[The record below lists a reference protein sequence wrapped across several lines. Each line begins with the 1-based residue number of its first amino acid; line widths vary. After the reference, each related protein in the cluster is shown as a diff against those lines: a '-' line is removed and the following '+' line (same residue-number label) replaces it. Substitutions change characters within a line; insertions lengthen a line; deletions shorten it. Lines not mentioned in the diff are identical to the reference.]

1 MPPITWRQG
10 AQRLSQD
17 EEGTG
22 RLRNPRGV
30 FLDACCPH
38 QPGNPICSEDHSH
51 LLPYFPHCLCLSLGI
66 SRGYS
71 FLQKGCETDTCTWVC
86 LCPVWTLCRPSGMG
100 TAPAF
105 TWRTQCSYFFE
116 AFAKFKGLEN
126 SPLLLKVWSPQSS
139 HTPAGASFIILPLT
153 APHLTDTLGSYFCN
167 WPLEYARVSLKVSKE
182 LSRGLQW
189 ASVTWTLCSL
199 CEVWRYF

>member
-1 MPPITWRQG
+1 M
-10 AQRLSQD
+10 
-17 EEGTG
+17 
-22 RLRNPRGV
+22 
-30 FLDACCPH
+30 DACCPH
-38 QPGNPICSEDHSH
+38 QPGNPICPEDHSH
-51 LLPYFPHCLCLSLGI
+51 LLPYFPHFLCLSLGI

-71 FLQKGCETDTCTWVC
+71 FLQKGCERQTPAPEIASVQSEHCADPPAWA
-86 LCPVWTLCRPSGMG
+86 LPQHSPGGPS
-100 TAPAF
+100 AAI
-105 TWRTQCSYFFE
+105 FFE

-126 SPLLLKVWSPQSS
+126 SPLVFKAWSPQSS
-139 HTPAGASFIILPLT
+139 HTPAGTSFIILPLT
-153 APHLTDTLGSYFCN
+153 APHLTATLGSYFCN